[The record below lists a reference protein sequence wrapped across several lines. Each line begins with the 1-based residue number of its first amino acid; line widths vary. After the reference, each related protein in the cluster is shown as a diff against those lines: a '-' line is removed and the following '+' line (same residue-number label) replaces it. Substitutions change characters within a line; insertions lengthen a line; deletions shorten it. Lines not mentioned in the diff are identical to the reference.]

1 MNDKNFN
8 LQDLV
13 YLIIKS
19 DGTMFSISKNN
30 QYSNHYLYLNDI
42 RKQDPYLMQMSFG
55 LTFDRDDNTA
65 QIMFFKGLVDDSC
78 VIFVNQ
84 SLYSND
90 TKYAFDFCLPD
101 VISSTQQNILDSHME
116 EIEKA
121 EFIFTERYHPE
132 MNDFV
137 PLYKNVEDMKSTSIL
152 KSYLES
158 HLSKKEEENFK
169 K

>member
-42 RKQDPYLMQMSFG
+42 KKQSSYLMQMSFG

-65 QIMFFKGLVDDSC
+65 QIMFFKELVEIH
-78 VIFVNQ
+78 VL
-84 SLYSND
+84 SLLI
-90 TKYAFDFCLPD
+90 KVC
-101 VISSTQQNILDSHME
+101 ILL
-116 EIEKA
+116 I
-121 EFIFTERYHPE
+121 
-132 MNDFV
+132 
-137 PLYKNVEDMKSTSIL
+137 
-152 KSYLES
+152 
-158 HLSKKEEENFK
+158 
-169 K
+169 